1 MLSFQHVHGFS
12 GTEMSQLQPP
22 SLQAGHRRAPCLS
35 CPQPESSGFQHFS
48 KGLKTDCRQG
58 ESVCSEG
65 RAGTWKQRDFQIRG
79 QVGSQQKCSSKL
91 QVAMLYL
98 PSAFPLSLVFS
109 HSLLHPLLLFHLW
122 FAASLHPDL
131 IKGRHPGRGG
141 ELQPPK

>member
-58 ESVCSEG
+58 ESTLRNE
-65 RAGTWKQRDFQIRG
+65 W
-79 QVGSQQKCSSKL
+79 
-91 QVAMLYL
+91 
-98 PSAFPLSLVFS
+98 
-109 HSLLHPLLLFHLW
+109 
-122 FAASLHPDL
+122 
-131 IKGRHPGRGG
+131 GRGNRG
-141 ELQPPK
+141 TFKSEVR